1 MTTGHVFIATS
12 LDGFIARKDHAIDW
26 LENQGTTTEEHG
38 YTQFIDSVDG
48 IIFGRKTYEVV
59 LNLTSDDDWPYPK
72 PVIVLSRTLTNSDIP
87 LHLADKVTIT
97 DQTPS
102 DLLATLD
109 QKGWK
114 RAYVDGGITIQS
126 FLNEGLIDDLI
137 ITTLPVLIGRGIPL
151 FGNTTKDIHLELI
164 NTRQYPSGL
173 AQSHYRVLGRSTL
186 IATLTDVIL
195 TQSLAKRLLDC
206 GFPLLPNRIRLSGG
220 LPTRS

>member
-12 LDGFIARKDHAIDW
+12 LDGFIARPNHAIDW

-59 LNLTSDDDWPYPK
+59 LNLTSDDDWPYQK

-87 LHLADKVTIT
+87 LHLTDKVTIT

-173 AQSHYRVLGRSTL
+173 AQSHYRVLVNPAQSSP
-186 IATLTDVIL
+186 TDPDF
-195 TQSLAKRLLDC
+195 QAR
-206 GFPLLPNRIRLSGG
+206 
-220 LPTRS
+220 

>member
-59 LNLTSDDDWPYPK
+59 LNLTSDDDWPYQK

-87 LHLADKVTIT
+87 LHLTDKVTIT

-173 AQSHYRVLGRSTL
+173 AQSHYRVLVNPAQSSP
-186 IATLTDVIL
+186 TDPDF
-195 TQSLAKRLLDC
+195 QAR
-206 GFPLLPNRIRLSGG
+206 
-220 LPTRS
+220 

>member
-12 LDGFIARKDHAIDW
+12 LDGFIARPNHAIDW

-102 DLLATLD
+102 DLLATLN

-114 RAYVDGGITIQS
+114 RTYIDGGKTIQS
-126 FLNEGLIDDLI
+126 FLNEGLIQD
-137 ITTLPVLIGRGIPL
+137 ITISTIPILIGQGIPL
-151 FGNTTKDIHLELI
+151 FGNTPKDIHLELI
-164 NTRQYPSGL
+164 STRQYPSGL
-173 AQSHYRVLGRSTL
+173 AQSHYRVLVNPAQSSP
-186 IATLTDVIL
+186 TDPDF
-195 TQSLAKRLLDC
+195 QAR
-206 GFPLLPNRIRLSGG
+206 
-220 LPTRS
+220 